1 MEDELQQTTDQK
13 MWLEVNMQTRKT
25 HFGRDLAAK
34 EELRKEKR
42 RGMAKQLRDRKTEL
56 YEERE
61 QKQAVANIKKK
72 LETEYKDLE
81 VTMNIN
87 NKEGRKDILKQLKK
101 LQQAMKEL
109 LTERA
114 IKNQI
119 SIEQLKTE
127 LASEQGNAHK
137 REYREMMLEKQN
149 EEPKVKLEQVNIP

>member
-1 MEDELQQTTDQK
+1 MDDELQQTTDQK
-13 MWLEVNMQTRKT
+13 MRLEVNRQFRKT

-42 RGMAKQLRDRKTEL
+42 CGRAKQLRDRKSEL
-56 YEERE
+56 YEDRE

-87 NKEGRKDILKQLKK
+87 NKEGRKDVLKQLKK

-109 LTERA
+109 LTERT
-114 IKNQI
+114 
-119 SIEQLKTE
+119 SKTRS
-127 LASEQGNAHK
+127 ASSS
-137 REYREMMLEKQN
+137 
-149 EEPKVKLEQVNIP
+149 